1 MYSIIPSTLQF
12 ETPGIGD
19 VNGKRSSTTS
29 RLFLQAATCI
39 GFSPSWGRKSH
50 GNQMFTSLVCM
61 TEQQWTMYYLTKC
74 KCDLSCINTQQRFNF
89 QHTRWWEVLTE
100 ATERQLLNPKLPL
113 IHSVVCNMMMVYKLY
128 NSSTIKLNLVS
139 DGMFWIQRPKDWLHL
154 MDLRNRSTYIM
165 NLDIEISM

>member
-89 QHTRWWEVLTE
+89 QRTRWWELLTE
-100 ATERQLLNPKLPL
+100 ATERQLLNPKLTL
-113 IHSVVCNMMMVYKLY
+113 VHSVVCNMMMVYKYTL
-128 NSSTIKLNLVS
+128 
-139 DGMFWIQRPKDWLHL
+139 MQRPKDWLHL

-165 NLDIEISM
+165 NLDIEISI